1 MRQEPLS
8 GIMVLSDM
16 DGTLV
21 RPDQTIDS
29 CNLETIRLFTMLG
42 GKFSVASG
50 RTPASIEIF
59 PQLTELLSPGITG
72 GGTIIYDFQNKK
84 PIEIFPLPAAVST
97 KALSDILEEFPDLGI
112 SIIGDDLRIYQM
124 NYSYNLHKLFDDE
137 KSTYFYRP
145 QEDLP
150 VIWAKVLFAQT
161 KEYLEKVKEFI
172 NERDYH
178 GVYFVSTGDNYLEMM
193 PQGVSKG
200 TTMYSLCNIV
210 NVPVENVHMI
220 GDYYNDVEIM
230 KQAGYSVAMQ
240 NAPDDIKEFV
250 DEVTASNEES
260 GVGQFLYRLIQ
271 KYTT

>member
-1 MRQEPLS
+1 MRQEPLN

-21 RPDQTIDS
+21 GPDQTVDS

-50 RTPASIEIF
+50 RSPSSIEIF
-59 PQLTELLSPGITG
+59 PQLTELLSPGITSG
-72 GGTIIYDFQNKK
+72 GAVIYDFQHKK
-84 PIEIFPLPAAVST
+84 PIEIFPLPTAVSA
-97 KALSDILEEFPDLGI
+97 KALADIVEEFPDIGAM
-112 SIIGDDLRIYQM
+112 IIGDDLRIYQVK
-124 NYSYNLHKLFDDE
+124 YSHNLHKLFDDE
-137 KSTYFYRP
+137 KSTYFHKP

-150 VIWAKVLFAQT
+150 ITWTKVLFAQS
-161 KEYLEKVKEFI
+161 KEYLEKVSEFV

-178 GVYFVSTGDNYLEMM
+178 GVYFVATGDNYLEMM
-193 PQGVSKG
+193 PQGVTKG
-200 TTMYSLCNIV
+200 SAMHSLCEIL
-210 NVPVENVHMI
+210 NVPVKNVHMI

-230 KQAGYSVAMQ
+230 KEAGYAVAMQ

-250 DEVTASNEES
+250 DEITASNEDS
-260 GVGQFLYRLIQ
+260 GVGQFLYKLIQ

>member
-21 RPDQTIDS
+21 GPDQTIDS

-50 RTPASIEIF
+50 RSPASIEIF
-59 PQLTELLSPGITG
+59 PQLAEMLSPGIVSG
-72 GGTIIYDFQNKK
+72 GAIIYDFQNKK
-84 PIEIFPLPAAVST
+84 PLEIFPLPTAVSAT
-97 KALSDILEEFPDLGI
+97 ALSDILEAFPDIGAM
-112 SIIGDDLRIYQM
+112 IIGDDLRIYQM

-137 KSTYFYRP
+137 KSTYFHRP

-150 VIWAKVLFAQT
+150 VGWTKVLFAQT
-161 KEYLEKVKEFI
+161 KEYLQRVKEFVD
-172 NERDYH
+172 ERDYQ
-178 GVYFVSTGDNYLEMM
+178 GVYFVSTNDNYFEMM

-200 TTMYSLCNIV
+200 SALHKLCDIL
-210 NVPVENVHMI
+210 NVPVENVNMI
-220 GDYYNDVEIM
+220 GDYYNDIEIM
-230 KQAGYSVAMQ
+230 KEAGYAVAME
-240 NAPDDIKEFV
+240 NAPADIKEFV
-250 DEVTASNEES
+250 DEITASNKES
-260 GVGQFLYRLIQ
+260 GVGQFLYKLIQ